1 MEILNIIRIVIEIIM
16 FAGVFIASIYLVIYL
31 KKFNSGIND
40 ITAKIENIGKEVQPV
55 LNDISILAVKLQNV
69 AEKVTRIGDKA
80 DNISGKILLKT
91 EEAEH
96 YIDEVRDSVVPKIR
110 SAVNMLHALNSGFKT
125 FYKKIK

>member
-40 ITAKIENIGKEVQPV
+40 ITAKIENIGKEIQPV
-55 LNDISILAVKLQNV
+55 LNDISILAVKLQIV

-110 SAVNMLHALNSGFKT
+110 SAGDRKSVV
-125 FYKKIK
+125 

>member
-1 MEILNIIRIVIEIIM
+1 M